1 MTSETLA
8 PDIAWEPS
16 GHLSEV
22 ALSALA
28 DGEEALLDT
37 AMLGH
42 VDACEACAVELGEI
56 AMRGAHVGDALSLL
70 GAAAASVPASVDA
83 PVGVD
88 AWASV
93 DAPVSAGA
101 RGAAPVVVP
110 APAPMDSEAR
120 GRSIFVASAPKL
132 GSATQA
138 SWAISRSATDN
149 SGRAAEKGPPP
160 ARRKVPVAVIGA
172 ALAVA
177 VIGAAPGLASLPHD
191 VAETASVLQK
201 VLPSLVRML
210 PVALGKLWNGPTT
223 GAAAALMWSL
233 SLALIAAGFGIA
245 KKASKRTLVNG
256 GRR

>member
-28 DGEEALLDT
+28 DGEEALLDA

-42 VDACEACAVELGEI
+42 VDACEACAVQLGEV

-70 GAAAASVPASVDA
+70 GAAAASVPA
-83 PVGVD
+83 
-88 AWASV
+88 
-93 DAPVSAGA
+93 
-101 RGAAPVVVP
+101 PVVVP
-110 APAPMDSEAR
+110 APAP
-120 GRSIFVASAPKL
+120 IVAV
-132 GSATQA
+132 GSTTP
-138 SWAISRSATDN
+138 R
-149 SGRAAEKGPPP
+149 PV
-160 ARRKVPVAVIGA
+160 RRKVPVAVIGA